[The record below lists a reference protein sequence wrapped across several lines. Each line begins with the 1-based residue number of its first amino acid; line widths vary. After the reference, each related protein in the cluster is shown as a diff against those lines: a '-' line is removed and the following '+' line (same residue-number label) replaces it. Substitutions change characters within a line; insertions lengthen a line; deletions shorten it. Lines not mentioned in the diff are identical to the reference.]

1 MSSTPKHKTIS
12 QQLHADI
19 SAGKYGAA
27 GRLPSEA
34 QLVESFGV
42 SRPTVGRA
50 LLDLQN
56 AGLIERRAG
65 SGSYVRNA
73 AAAALPNLRQLGL
86 LIPGLGST
94 EIFELICG
102 ELASLARVHEYSV
115 LWGGS
120 PSARSEADQSL
131 QHAEEL
137 CEQFISRRVSGV
149 FFAPFEL
156 TREKEGASRHLAE
169 KLRQSGIPVVLLDR
183 DLTSF
188 PKRSDFDLVAIDNF
202 AGGFLLAE
210 HLIKLGCKR
219 IAFITRPLSAPTVDA
234 RIAGARE
241 ALVRYHLDLPNNW
254 VQVGEPADTKFM
266 RSLTAGRQ
274 WDALICANDHTAAT
288 VLRALE
294 LQKLSVPRDLKVVG
308 FDDVKYATL
317 LGVPLTTIHQPCRDI
332 AIAAFNAMLER
343 IADPTLPSRSLLLTP
358 NLMVRES
365 CGAYLPR

>member
-1 MSSTPKHKTIS
+1 MPSIPKHKTIS
-12 QQLHADI
+12 LELHAEI

-34 QLVESFGV
+34 QLVERFGV

-56 AGLIERRAG
+56 EGLIERRAG

-73 AAAALPNLRQLGL
+73 AASLPSLRQLGL
-86 LIPGLGST
+86 LIPGLGTT

-102 ELASLARVHEYSV
+102 ELASLARVHEYSL

-120 PSARSEADQSL
+120 TSVRSEADLSL
-131 QHAEEL
+131 KHATEL
-137 CEQFISRRVSGV
+137 CEQFIARRVSGV

-156 TREKEGASRHLAE
+156 NREKEGASRRLAE
-169 KLRQSGIPVVLLDR
+169 MLRQSGIPVVLLDR

-202 AGGFLLAE
+202 AGGYLLVE
-210 HLIKLGCKR
+210 HLIKLGCKH
-219 IAFITRPLSAPTVDA
+219 IAFITRPHSAPTVDA

-241 ALVRYHLDLPNNW
+241 AFAKHRLDPPGNW
-254 VQVGEPADTKFM
+254 VQIGEPDDAKFM
-266 RSLTAGRQ
+266 RTVTAGRQ
-274 WDALICANDHTAAT
+274 WDALFCANDYTAAT
-288 VLRALE
+288 VLRSLE
-294 LQKLSVPRDLKVVG
+294 LQKLSVPRDIKVVG

-317 LGVPLTTIHQPCRDI
+317 LGVPLTTVHQPCRDI
-332 AIAAFNAMLER
+332 AIVAFRAMLER
-343 IADPTLPSRSLLLTP
+343 MADPTLPARSLILTP
-358 NLMVRES
+358 NLIVRES